1 MAMTSERPLVS
12 IVIPIHNEEPILHAA
27 VVDLRERLSDVTY
40 SWELIL
46 AENGSKDG
54 TIGVA
59 QALAKRYPNIR
70 LLTHPTANY
79 GAALR
84 LGLQQAQGDFIIC
97 DEVDLCDTDFHR
109 NALSLLQSSDVDLV
123 VGSKL
128 LQGASD
134 ERPLLRHAASHL
146 YSTLLRWFLGF
157 RGTDTH
163 GLKALRR
170 STVIPI
176 LESCVVDRDV
186 FASELVIR
194 AERARLKLLEIPI
207 RVMEKRPPTI
217 NLIRRV
223 PRVVSSVARLAW
235 ALRRSR

>member
-1 MAMTSERPLVS
+1 MTEQSFNVS
-12 IVIPIHNEEPILHAA
+12 IVIPVHNEEAILRAA
-27 VVDLRERLSDVTY
+27 VVDLRERMVDVDF

-46 AENGSKDG
+46 AENGSQDQ
-54 TIGVA
+54 TLAVA
-59 QALAKRYPNIR
+59 RALAEKYPNIR
-70 LLTHPTANY
+70 VISHPMPNY
-79 GAALR
+79 GAALKAALLHAR
-84 LGLQQAQGDFIIC
+84 GEFVIC
-97 DEVDLCDTDFHR
+97 EEVDLCDTDFHR
-109 NALSLLQSSDVDLV
+109 RALELLKHGDVDMV

-128 LQGASD
+128 LSGASD

-146 YSTLLRWFLGF
+146 YSKLLRWLLGF

-170 STVIPI
+170 SRLLSVVNA
-176 LESCVVDRDV
+176 CVVDRDV

-194 AERARLKLLEIPI
+194 AERAALNVIEIPV

-223 PRVVSSVARLAW
+223 PRVVSAVTRLAW
-235 ALRRSR
+235 ALRRHPS